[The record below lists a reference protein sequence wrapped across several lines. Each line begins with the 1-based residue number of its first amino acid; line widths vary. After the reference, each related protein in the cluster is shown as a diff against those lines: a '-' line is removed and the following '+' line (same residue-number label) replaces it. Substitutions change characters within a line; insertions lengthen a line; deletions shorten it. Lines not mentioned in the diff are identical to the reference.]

1 MRRRRSRS
9 RSRRRRR
16 RKKRTKC
23 LEGEREIKD
32 PKSGQDGQV
41 SAIGK
46 GNEAKEH
53 IPNGGFVQSKI
64 KMWIAQVS
72 FLQHTGTHRPHL
84 ARQFRI
90 TLKAEA
96 EKRSRHVHPWL
107 KSTMVLRHDIQKSYQ
122 TIERLSRSLAI
133 KNVENRKGAKRW
145 WVGGWVGGWMDGW
158 VGGWMDGWVDGWI
171 SMIV

>member
-1 MRRRRSRS
+1 MRRRRNRS
-9 RSRRRRR
+9 RSRRRR

-53 IPNGGFVQSKI
+53 IPNGGFLQSKI
-64 KMWIAQVS
+64 KMCIKMCYRTVS
-72 FLQHTGTHRPHL
+72 FLQHRGTHRPHL

-90 TLKAEA
+90 TLNAEA

-122 TIERLSRSLAI
+122 TIERLSHSLAI

-145 WVGGWVGGWMDGW
+145 WVGGWMGGWVRLGP
-158 VGGWMDGWVDGWI
+158 GQKP
-171 SMIV
+171 